1 MAKISLKN
9 IVVGYRKK
17 GIHKPFSVDINE
29 GEVVVIAGRNGS
41 GKSTLIKTLSG
52 LLSPV
57 SGEVLLNEQSL
68 ASMPI
73 SERATFL
80 SLVQTSAHFW
90 TGLSVQEV
98 LELGAEVNEQKASLE
113 RIQQLASFFGIDHV
127 LKSSLTEISDGER
140 QKTMILRAILQNAST
155 IILDEPTAFLDFPSK
170 MKWWEFAKQLKEEG
184 KTLIISSHDLSSL
197 SSLSIIDHFWMVG
210 ESEITLHQ
218 GNLSLPELKG
228 LLN

>member
-68 ASMPI
+68 ASIPI

>member
-57 SGEVLLNEQSL
+57 SGEVLLNEQRL

-210 ESEITLHQ
+210 ESEITSHQ